1 MLFNPLNYPSCFSK
15 PDRLTDITSWHEHIP
30 FAFTIVQMLKP
41 KIFVE
46 LGTHKGDSYCAFCQV
61 VSTLGLDTACYA
73 VDTWEGDEHAGFY
86 GSEILEELKTYHDSI
101 YKGFSQL
108 IQSRFE
114 EALDHFS
121 DGSIDLIHIDGCHTY
136 DAVKHD
142 YEAWLPKMSQRGVVL
157 LHDIN
162 VHEKNFGVW
171 KFWEEI
177 SKHYPSFEFKH
188 GYGLGVLAVGVDV
201 PGEVLNFLN
210 MEEQE
215 IVATTKLYSYLGD
228 KIALGHQL
236 QARGAQINELNS
248 AIQARDTQ
256 INELNSAIQTRDTQ
270 IDELNGAI
278 QARDTQIDELNG
290 AIQARDTQID
300 ELNGAIQARDAQI
313 DELNSAIQARDTQID
328 ELNSVIQARGT
339 QIDELNGAI
348 QARDAQINEL
358 NGAIQ
363 ARGTQIDEL
372 NGAIQARDTQIDE
385 LNSTLQAMQ
394 QSIIWRLL
402 MKFHNGFVE
411 RLLPMSTKRRKLYDF
426 GLNRGR
432 TLVNEGPGSFL
443 GKSRHEINDIEP
455 ISSEIENDLNFLD
468 FYKNRE
474 KGDSVQKHDNTVD
487 IIICVHNAFDDV
499 KKCLES
505 VIKYTAVPYSLL
517 LVDDGSDAQ
526 TMSYLEDF
534 AKTYGAKLVRNEIA
548 KGYTFASNQALRLSI
563 ADYVV
568 LLNSDT
574 VVTPEWLDRMM
585 ECAESDERTG
595 IVGPLSNTASWQS
608 VPEIEVSGDWAQND
622 LPSEISIEKMGGL
635 IAKYSARLYPEIPF
649 LNGFCLLIKR
659 DLINDIG
666 YFDEELFGKGYGE
679 ENDYCIR
686 ACKSQ
691 WNLRVADDVYIYHA
705 QSRSYSNEKRK
716 ELCKR
721 ADDALLSK
729 HGKYPISAGVLDC
742 RYDRI
747 LEGIRARTKELF
759 IRQELINTGKKR
771 WEGKRILFILPVI
784 DPGGGAYVVIQ
795 ESMAMLDI
803 GIDVRLLNLKAHKEK
818 FENNYPDL
826 KIPIIYSQS
835 MNIDIDNEKFDAAI
849 ATINTSV
856 DWLESITQKGGKPV
870 RGYYIQ
876 DFEPYFYQEGSI
888 EFKIAW
894 KSYTKF
900 PDIIRITKT
909 KWNAELVKDEIGVN
923 CQVVGPSV
931 DIDLF
936 RPRPRNKYT
945 PNRPIYIGAMVR
957 PSSPRRGSLQSINL
971 LRNIAVQYKGR
982 VKIIIFGCTRNEL
995 NSLNF
1000 LNDFAY
1006 HHMDVL
1012 YRKGLA
1018 FLMNE
1023 LDIFVDFSSYQA
1035 MGLTALEAMACGAT
1049 VIVPQ
1054 TGGSKEFVTHE
1065 LNGLVV
1071 DTLSENACLKALNRL
1086 IVDDE
1091 LRIKLGKQALRDACR
1106 FSPERAAYNTL
1117 MVLFNRTN

>member
-46 LGTHKGDSYCAFCQV
+46 LGTHKGDSYCAFCQA

-157 LHDIN
+157 LHDVN

-171 KFWEEI
+171 KFWKVI
-177 SKHYPSFEFKH
+177 SEHYPSFEFKH

-236 QARGAQINELNS
+236 QARGAQLNELNSAIQARDTQLNELNS

-256 INELNSAIQTRDTQ
+256 INELNGAIQAKETQINELNGAIQTRDAQ

-278 QARDTQIDELNG
+278 QARDTQIDELNS
-290 AIQARDTQID
+290 AIQARDVQIDELNSAIQARDAQID

-313 DELNSAIQARDTQID
+313 DELNS
-328 ELNSVIQARGT
+328 
-339 QIDELNGAI
+339 
-348 QARDAQINEL
+348 
-358 NGAIQ
+358 
-363 ARGTQIDEL
+363 
-372 NGAIQARDTQIDE
+372 
-385 LNSTLQAMQ
+385 TLQAMQ
-394 QSIIWRLL
+394 QSIVWRLL

-426 GLNRGR
+426 GLNRSR
-432 TLVNEGPGSFL
+432 TLLNEGLGSFL

-468 FYKNRE
+468 FYKKRE

-487 IIICVHNAFDDV
+487 IIICVHNAVDDV

-505 VIKYTAVPYSLL
+505 VVKYTTLPYSLI
-517 LVDDGSDAQ
+517 LVDDGSDAP
-526 TMSYLEDF
+526 TKSYLEDF
-534 AKTYGAKLVRNEIA
+534 SKTYRTKLERNKIA

-563 ADYVV
+563 ADYVL

-574 VVTPEWLDRMM
+574 IVTPEWLDRMM

-608 VPEIEVSGDWAQND
+608 VPEIEMSDDWAQNN
-622 LPSEISIEKMGGL
+622 LPPDISIEKMGGL
-635 IAKYSARLYPEIPF
+635 IAKYSARLYPEISF

-659 DLINDIG
+659 ALIDDIG
-666 YFDEELFGKGYGE
+666 YFDEELFGEGYGE

-686 ACKSQ
+686 ARKAQ

-705 QSRSYSNEKRK
+705 QSRSYSDDRRK

-721 ADDALLSK
+721 ADKALTTKHSK
-729 HGKYPISAGVLDC
+729 HIVEDGVFDC
-742 RYDRI
+742 RYDRV
-747 LEGIRARTKELF
+747 LEGIRTRAKALF
-759 IRQELINTGKKR
+759 IRQELGNKIKGMR
-771 WEGKRILFILPVI
+771 GARILFILPVM

-795 ESMAMLDI
+795 ECKAMLNM
-803 GIDVRLLNLKAHKEK
+803 GINVHLLNLKDHKEA
-818 FENNYPDL
+818 FERNYPDL
-826 KIPIIYSQS
+826 KIPAIYSK
-835 MNIDIDNEKFDAAI
+835 IEDIGTISEKFDAVISTA
-849 ATINTSV
+849 NFSV
-856 DWLESITQKGGKPV
+856 DWLKYIVQNEKKTKI
-870 RGYYIQ
+870 GYYIQ
-876 DFEPYFYQEGSI
+876 DFEPYFYQK
-888 EFKIAW
+888 FTRDYQVAW
-894 KSYTKF
+894 KSYTRF
-900 PDIIRITKT
+900 PNLIRITKT
-909 KWNAELVKDEIGVN
+909 KWNEEIIKQNIGVD
-923 CQVVGPSV
+923 CKIVGPSV
-931 DIDLF
+931 NIDLF
-936 RPRPRNKYT
+936 RPRPRYEGNSQ
-945 PNRPIYIGAMVR
+945 NRPIYIGAMIR
-957 PSSPRRGSLQSINL
+957 PTSLRRAPQMTMEILREISLKFKN
-971 LRNIAVQYKGR
+971 
-982 VKIIIFGCTRNEL
+982 KIQIVTFGCL
-995 NSLNF
+995 NYDLSSMGYV
-1000 LNDFAY
+1000 NDFPY
-1006 HHMDVL
+1006 NHV
-1012 YRKGLA
+1012 GLLNRQELA
-1018 FLMNE
+1018 SLFNE
-1023 LDIFVDFSSYQA
+1023 FDIFVDFSSFQA
-1035 MGLTALEAMACGAT
+1035 MGLTALEAMACGAA
-1049 VIVPQ
+1049 VIVPKA
-1054 TGGSKEFVTHE
+1054 GGAKEIVSNE
-1065 LNGLVV
+1065 VNGLVI
-1071 DTLSENACLKALNRL
+1071 DTSSKDANFKALDRL
-1086 IVDDE
+1086 LTNDD
-1091 LRIKLGKQALRDACR
+1091 LRIRLGRQAIKDACE
-1106 FSPERAAYNTL
+1106 FPPEKAAYNTL
-1117 MVLFNRTN
+1117 MALFATD

>member
-1 MLFNPLNYPSCFSK
+1 
-15 PDRLTDITSWHEHIP
+15 
-30 FAFTIVQMLKP
+30 
-41 KIFVE
+41 
-46 LGTHKGDSYCAFCQV
+46 
-61 VSTLGLDTACYA
+61 
-73 VDTWEGDEHAGFY
+73 
-86 GSEILEELKTYHDSI
+86 
-101 YKGFSQL
+101 
-108 IQSRFE
+108 
-114 EALDHFS
+114 
-121 DGSIDLIHIDGCHTY
+121 
-136 DAVKHD
+136 
-142 YEAWLPKMSQRGVVL
+142 
-157 LHDIN
+157 
-162 VHEKNFGVW
+162 
-171 KFWEEI
+171 
-177 SKHYPSFEFKH
+177 
-188 GYGLGVLAVGVDV
+188 
-201 PGEVLNFLN
+201 
-210 MEEQE
+210 
-215 IVATTKLYSYLGD
+215 
-228 KIALGHQL
+228 
-236 QARGAQINELNS
+236 
-248 AIQARDTQ
+248 
-256 INELNSAIQTRDTQ
+256 
-270 IDELNGAI
+270 
-278 QARDTQIDELNG
+278 
-290 AIQARDTQID
+290 
-300 ELNGAIQARDAQI
+300 
-313 DELNSAIQARDTQID
+313 
-328 ELNSVIQARGT
+328 
-339 QIDELNGAI
+339 
-348 QARDAQINEL
+348 
-358 NGAIQ
+358 
-363 ARGTQIDEL
+363 
-372 NGAIQARDTQIDE
+372 
-385 LNSTLQAMQ
+385 
-394 QSIIWRLL
+394 
-402 MKFHNGFVE
+402 
-411 RLLPMSTKRRKLYDF
+411 MSTKRRKLYDF
-426 GLNRGR
+426 GLNRSR
-432 TLVNEGPGSFL
+432 TLVNEGLGSFL

-468 FYKNRE
+468 LYKNRE

-487 IIICVHNAFDDV
+487 IIICVHNALDDV

-505 VIKYTAVPYSLL
+505 VVKYTTSPYSLI
-517 LVDDGSDAQ
+517 LVDDGSDAP
-526 TMSYLEDF
+526 TKSYLEDF
-534 AKTYGAKLVRNEIA
+534 SKTYRTKLERNKIA

-563 ADYVV
+563 ADYVL

-574 VVTPEWLDRMM
+574 IVTPEWLDRMI
-585 ECAESDERTG
+585 ECAEDKRTG

-803 GIDVRLLNLKAHKEK
+803 GIDVRILNMMTHKEK
-818 FENNYPDL
+818 FEENYPDL
-826 KIPIIYSQS
+826 KIPIIYSKPKH
-835 MNIDIDNEKFDAAI
+835 IDIKMFDAVV
-849 ATINTSV
+849 ATVNTSV
-856 DWLESITQKGGKPV
+856 GLLESITHKGDKTV

-876 DFEPYFYQEGSI
+876 DFEPHFYKEGST

-894 KSYTKF
+894 DSYTKF
-900 PDIIRITKT
+900 PDIVRMTKT
-909 KWNAELVKDEIGVN
+909 KWNEELVKDKIGVN
-923 CQVVGPSV
+923 CQVIGPSV

-945 PNRPIYIGAMVR
+945 QSRRIYIGAMIR
-957 PSSPRRGSLQSINL
+957 PSTPRRCPLQTMNI
-971 LRNIAVQYKGR
+971 LRDVRRQHKDR

-995 NSLNF
+995 SSLNF
-1000 LNDFAY
+1000 LKDFAY
-1006 HHMDVL
+1006 HHVDVL
-1012 YRKGLA
+1012 NRKDLA
-1018 FLMNE
+1018 FLINE

-1035 MGLTALEAMACGAT
+1035 MGLTALEAMACGAA
-1049 VIVPQ
+1049 VIVPHN
-1054 TGGSKEFVTHE
+1054 GGSKEFVNHE

-1071 DTLSENACLKALNRL
+1071 DTLSENSCLKALNRL

-1091 LRIKLGKQALRDACR
+1091 LRIKLGKQALRDACQ

-1117 MVLFNRTN
+1117 MALFQ